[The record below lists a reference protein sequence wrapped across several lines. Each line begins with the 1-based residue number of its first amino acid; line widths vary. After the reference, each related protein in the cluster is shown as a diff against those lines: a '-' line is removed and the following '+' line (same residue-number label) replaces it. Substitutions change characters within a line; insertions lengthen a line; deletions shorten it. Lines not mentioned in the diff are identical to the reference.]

1 MLKENDAKLAEQF
14 KLYAKDLTV
23 IVAEDDEKL
32 RDRVCSLLSKV
43 FTTIHKASDGSE
55 ALELYNKIGCDL
67 LLTDINMPNMNGI
80 ELISEIRN
88 TNDDLAIVVTSAYNE
103 SEYYSKL
110 IELGVD
116 GFILKPLEIVQ
127 FMYTI
132 ARICKN
138 IQNAKEK
145 ELLKKEILSEQNRN
159 IAYAKAISSG
169 RELSKHELTL
179 LRKSY
184 KPISAQEFSSA
195 YLSKLDIYAE
205 ELELLDEQAD
215 LYINRFVG
223 QNDVDAKN
231 WLVRIFDKYSKI
243 VASLKEFDNLSVAL
257 EKFALTI
264 EAIEKIE
271 NQESIKDLLFGVTDN
286 LRRWRKSIFT
296 NKDVDNI
303 HYLDASLIND
313 CIQIEVLLSGVDVKL
328 EGELEFF

>member
-32 RDRVCSLLSKV
+32 RDRVCSLLGKV
-43 FTTIHKASDGSE
+43 FVTIHKVSDGAE
-55 ALELYNKIGCDL
+55 ALNIYNEIGCDL
-67 LLTDINMPNMNGI
+67 LFTDINMPNMNGI
-80 ELISEIRN
+80 ELISEIRK
-88 TNDDLAIVVTSAYNE
+88 TNDDLSIVVTSAYNE

-145 ELLKKEILSEQNRN
+145 ELLKKEVLNEQNRN

-195 YLSKLDIYAE
+195 YLSKLDVYAE

-215 LYINRFVG
+215 LYINRYVG
-223 QNDVDAKN
+223 QNDHDAKK
-231 WLVRIFDKYSKI
+231 WLVRIFEKYAKI
-243 VASLKEFDNLSVAL
+243 VASLKEFDNLGVAL
-257 EKFALTI
+257 EKFAITI
-264 EAIEKIE
+264 SNIEKIE
-271 NQESIKDLLFGVTDN
+271 NQDTVRDLLFGVTDN
-286 LRRWRKSIFT
+286 LRKWRKSIFT

-313 CIQIEVLLSGVDVKL
+313 CIQIEVLLSGTDVKL